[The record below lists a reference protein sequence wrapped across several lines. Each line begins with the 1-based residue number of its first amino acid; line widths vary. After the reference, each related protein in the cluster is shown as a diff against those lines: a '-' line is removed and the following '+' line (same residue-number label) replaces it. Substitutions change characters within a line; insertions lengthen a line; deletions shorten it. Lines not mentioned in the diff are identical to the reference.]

1 MEIKPAQ
8 LISRFVTASEGL
20 ELAQD
25 SATESLII
33 KQQADGKEI
42 SFTEDAV
49 EEVLERYD
57 SDGRCFL
64 QVNFLGGKKVLL
76 TDKLIGFKPVAQK
89 GLDIRRLPKVVTTP
103 DLVSVVEA
111 IEDILNVEN
120 PKLDEVAVLRK
131 VFDSVSLGAEEVGFD
146 LTAEKRWLH
155 CISAL
160 RGKASA

>member
-42 SFTEDAV
+42 SFTEDTV

-76 TDKLIGFKPVAQK
+76 TDKLIGFKPVLCDHWLAAHH
-89 GLDIRRLPKVVTTP
+89 TP
-103 DLVSVVEA
+103 
-111 IEDILNVEN
+111 
-120 PKLDEVAVLRK
+120 P
-131 VFDSVSLGAEEVGFD
+131 
-146 LTAEKRWLH
+146 H
-155 CISAL
+155 
-160 RGKASA
+160 